1 MADITTA
8 IIAGGAVLFGAF
20 INSRMQ
26 IKKSKLEI
34 EERDN
39 NRLKEL
45 SNTDLISNGISQ
57 VLGYLE
63 QCNHLGNKQIIEGT
77 GINEW
82 KKIKYPLNTILK
94 LDGTYG
100 TSLKTQ
106 LSAIQ
111 KEFQNCFDGSKLNE
125 LIIEKIQNKIILLHI
140 LKKFQLGQKNISW
153 LKLKYIKKFEAKK
166 YWH

>member
-1 MADITTA
+1 MPDITTA
-8 IIAGGAVLFGAF
+8 IIAGAAGLFGAF

-34 EERDN
+34 KEREN
-39 NRLKEL
+39 NASKEL
-45 SNTDLISNGISQ
+45 FNKDLISNGITQ
-57 VLGYLE
+57 VLEYLE
-63 QCNHLGNKQIIEGT
+63 QCNHLGNKQISEGT

-82 KKIKYPLNTILK
+82 KRLKYPSNAILK

-100 TSLKTQ
+100 TSLKNQ

-111 KEFQNCFDGSKLNE
+111 KEFHSCFEGSTLNE
-125 LIIEKIQNKIILLHI
+125 LILEKIQNKIILLHI
-140 LKKFQLGQKNISW
+140 LKKAQLGRKKISW
-153 LKLKYIKKFEAKK
+153 MKLKYIRTIEAKK